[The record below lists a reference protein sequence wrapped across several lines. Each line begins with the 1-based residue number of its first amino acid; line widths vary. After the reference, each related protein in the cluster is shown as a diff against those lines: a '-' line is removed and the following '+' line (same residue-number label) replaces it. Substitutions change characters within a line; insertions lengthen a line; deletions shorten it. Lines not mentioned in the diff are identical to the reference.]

1 MRAPKRLVDRSGI
14 VWRLAERDSV
24 AARGAADSSLRYF
37 SDGDYALA
45 VMAPRHV
52 ETGFTRAGRPE
63 PSTEIIRQG
72 RWECAAASLAMM
84 LKKPLWDVKR
94 AAASV
99 GWNND
104 NDGMS
109 TRTMI
114 KAAALLGHLLKESE
128 QAKDSEPQ
136 IITLRSLNE
145 RGANHA
151 VYWNGTEMLDPNW
164 GYRGRNWWG
173 VEWSPE
179 TIGEKEWASLVFD

>member
-1 MRAPKRLVDRSGI
+1 
-14 VWRLAERDSV
+14 
-24 AARGAADSSLRYF
+24 
-37 SDGDYALA
+37 
-45 VMAPRHV
+45 
-52 ETGFTRAGRPE
+52 
-63 PSTEIIRQG
+63 
-72 RWECAAASLAMM
+72 
-84 LKKPLWDVKR
+84 
-94 AAASV
+94 
-99 GWNND
+99 
-104 NDGMS
+104 
-109 TRTMI
+109 MI